1 MSDEVQSFTNVW
13 DAIADTPEEAANL
26 RARADLILA
35 VGSRL
40 TEFGWSQTTAAR
52 NLGITQPRVSDL
64 ICGKISKFSLDTL
77 VNLAA
82 RGDCA
87 PSWSSPPTQ
96 IHRTRSV
103 READCTPWSTRCI
116 LRPCTVRPPGAPG
129 RFPTCNPPR
138 RNRPPSSLKGAD
150 WFVP

>member
-35 VGSRL
+35 VGTRL
-40 TEFGWSQTTAAR
+40 AGFGWSQTTAAR

-64 ICGKISKFSLDTL
+64 ICGKVSKFSLDTL

-82 RGDCA
+82 RVGLHTQLVITADADA
-87 PSWSSPPTQ
+87 PHP
-96 IHRTRSV
+96 I
-103 READCTPWSTRCI
+103 
-116 LRPCTVRPPGAPG
+116 G
-129 RFPTCNPPR
+129 
-138 RNRPPSSLKGAD
+138 
-150 WFVP
+150 

>member
-1 MSDEVQSFTNVW
+1 MSDEVQGFSNVW
-13 DAIADTPEEAANL
+13 DAIADTPDEAANL

-82 RGDCA
+82 RVGLH
-87 PSWSSPPTQ
+87 TQ
-96 IHRTRSV
+96 LLITADTDTPHSV
-103 READCTPWSTRCI
+103 GS
-116 LRPCTVRPPGAPG
+116 G
-129 RFPTCNPPR
+129 
-138 RNRPPSSLKGAD
+138 S
-150 WFVP
+150 

>member
-1 MSDEVQSFTNVW
+1 MYTTVIGDCGYPALLHEENPEDTEVGERPLQEAIGSRPQRRGTPERGQAMSDEVQSFTNVW
-13 DAIADTPEEAANL
+13 DGIADTPEEAANL

-35 VGSRL
+35 VEGRL

-82 RGDCA
+82 RVGLR
-87 PSWSSPPTQ
+87 TQ
-96 IHRTRSV
+96 LVIT
-103 READCTPWSTRCI
+103 AD
-116 LRPCTVRPPGAPG
+116 L
-129 RFPTCNPPR
+129 
-138 RNRPPSSLKGAD
+138 AD
-150 WFVP
+150 